1 MEAEHRPGGSDGLE
15 EYVAVVVVVDRDG
28 ETFIVENGEKRGF
41 ILPEDWPT
49 EAEEAAELG
58 CELNDDGDKERQFMM
73 AMGNVLDWLVD
84 NVITFL
90 PRFDSFTRTSV
101 LC

>member
-1 MEAEHRPGGSDGLE
+1 MEAEHQPGGSDGLE
-15 EYVAVVVVVDRDG
+15 ENVAVDNDG

-73 AMGNVLDWLVD
+73 AMGNVLDWL
-84 NVITFL
+84 TM
-90 PRFDSFTRTSV
+90 
-101 LC
+101 

>member
-15 EYVAVVVVVDRDG
+15 ENVAVVV
-28 ETFIVENGEKRGF
+28 VENGEKRGF

-73 AMGNVLDWLVD
+73 AMGDVLDWL
-84 NVITFL
+84 TM
-90 PRFDSFTRTSV
+90 
-101 LC
+101 